1 MKSAVFYGKHDLRI
15 EERPMPTVG
24 PNDLLVEVHA
34 CGVCGTDVH
43 IYEGDKGAAD
53 CPPNTV
59 LGHEFAGKVVQI
71 GENVT
76 DFAVGDRVCVDP
88 NDWCGECYF
97 CREGAAHFCERM
109 KGIGTT
115 RDGGFAQY
123 VSVPKK
129 QAYRFTDRIT
139 YAQAAMTEPVA
150 CCLHGIDLCEIRPSS
165 VVMVIGGGM
174 IGLIMVQLAK
184 LAGARTVILLEPVE
198 SKRALGAKLG
208 ADLCIDSLR
217 EDVSAVLEAQQIK
230 QVDVVIECVGL
241 PATICQAIE
250 LAGKHSTVMMFG
262 LTKPDD
268 TIPLKPFEI
277 FQKEITLKSSFINPY
292 TQGRAIALID
302 DGKIDVSS
310 MVCELASLEKLPAIL
325 SDPALRRLGKYIID
339 PFADA

>member
-88 NDWCGECYF
+88 NDWCGACYF

-123 VSVPKK
+123 VSVPQK
-129 QAYRFTDRIT
+129 QAYCFTDRIT

-165 VVMVIGGGM
+165 VVLVIGGGM

-198 SKRALGAKLG
+198 SKRTLGAKLG